1 MIYEEEYMEEM
12 EPDVEDETV
21 MDDFAEKDSS
31 KVQIIGK
38 APYEEEDQNFS
49 IGEGIL
55 QSKTV
60 KTPPSLNNISQES
73 ASAKNVRVGGFFGQK
88 VTIKTKDS
96 NGNLL
101 SSANGAIVSNAEG
114 STQVQVKVSI
124 TKLRPPRKITIKL
137 CQICGNTLRGTSNCS
152 KCGFKN

>member
-1 MIYEEEYMEEM
+1 
-12 EPDVEDETV
+12 
-21 MDDFAEKDSS
+21 MDDSIEKDTS
-31 KVQIIGK
+31 KVQIIEK

-55 QSKTV
+55 QSETV

-114 STQVQVKVSI
+114 STQVQEKISI